1 MTYGRYE
8 NSKREPSYQSVYFI
22 AKTFNCN
29 IDFLYGLSDEMA
41 ADTITISRSESP
53 ELYSLI
59 LDIQNDKNQLK
70 RLKAYANALKKTD

>member
-1 MTYGRYE
+1 
-8 NSKREPSYQSVYFI
+8 
-22 AKTFNCN
+22 
-29 IDFLYGLSDEMA
+29 MA